1 MVEDLIRDLKSK
13 LSIDTDKDDEQVKM
27 TEESKKIQ
35 IVVDD
40 PLMKVQ
46 QKRKASDDFD
56 LAQSQGRKRNNTF
69 LNEVRNNNFIDLI
82 ESKTKDLA
90 IDLGLMDDQLPQMN

>member
-40 PLMKVQ
+40 PLMKV
-46 QKRKASDDFD
+46 
-56 LAQSQGRKRNNTF
+56 
-69 LNEVRNNNFIDLI
+69 
-82 ESKTKDLA
+82 
-90 IDLGLMDDQLPQMN
+90 